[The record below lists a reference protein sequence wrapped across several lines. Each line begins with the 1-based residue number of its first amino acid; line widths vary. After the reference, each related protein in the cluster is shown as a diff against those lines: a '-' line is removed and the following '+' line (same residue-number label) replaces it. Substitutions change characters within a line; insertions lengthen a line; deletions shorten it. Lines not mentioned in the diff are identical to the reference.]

1 MIKKF
6 CGADDKDALIFCGTG
21 ATTAINLLTNQM
33 GVKNQVEY
41 VKAREKMCN
50 ILSPEQLALVF
61 EINKCDCES
70 YCK

>member
-41 VKAREKMCN
+41 VKAREKMSN
-50 ILSPEQLALVF
+50 ILSPE
-61 EINKCDCES
+61 
-70 YCK
+70 